1 MMQLELNKNYHGF
14 TLKQEKEINEINSIA
29 RVFEHDK
36 SGARLLQ
43 LQNDDDNKVFSV
55 SFRTPPE
62 DNTGLPH
69 ILEHSVL
76 CGSRKFPAKEPFV
89 ELIKGSLNTFL
100 NAMTFPDKTM
110 YPVASRNQKDFFNL
124 MDVYLDAV
132 FHPNI
137 YKTKEILMQ
146 EGWHYELESKEDE
159 ITYKGVVYNEMKGA
173 FSSPES
179 VLMRKIQDTL
189 FPDTPYGLESGGD
202 PDYITDLTQKQFE
215 DYHTRYYHPSN
226 SYIFLY
232 GDGDIN
238 EQLKFIHEQYLK
250 DYDRIQID
258 TSLPVQQP
266 IGQLKEVELEYP
278 ISAEESDAE
287 KTFMSMNFVVGTA
300 KDAELYLAME
310 ILEHLLLATPAAP
323 LKKALIEAE
332 IGKDVF
338 GQLDNGILQPTFSV
352 IVKNTDLHKKEAFKS
367 VFTDTL
373 KKLVTEGID
382 KKLIEASINIKEFQ
396 LREAEF
402 RGYPKGLIY
411 NIKCLDSWLYDHEP
425 MIHLEYEQVLSK
437 IKSALTTNY
446 FENLIEKYLLDNNH
460 SSLLILK
467 PKKGLAEEKSDKLKA
482 KLTAFKSSLSENEI
496 LELIEETKKL
506 KERQNTPDAPKVL
519 ETIPMLELSDINPKT
534 EELPLEVSK
543 PKDLLILKHPIFTN
557 NIGYVQLFFD
567 TTAIK
572 QEQLQYIALLSDILG
587 KISTKKYHYS
597 ELSNEINIHTGDIR
611 FIIQVYGD
619 KNDYKRYYPKLTIKA
634 KALMDK
640 QPKMFELIE
649 EITSNTKLDEKK
661 RIREI
666 IREVKSRLEM
676 RMINDGH
683 ATSAKRLLSYFSNQG
698 KYIEQLTGIDYYKFL
713 SEADKSFDSK
723 AEELIKNLQ
732 EVYAAI
738 FNKNNL
744 LTSITCSNED
754 YPNLLQSFERFAEKL
769 RTDKLEYKDYSFEL
783 SKQNEG
789 LLTQSNVQYVAKG
802 YNFVE
807 LGYKY
812 TGVLQ
817 VLKSIAR
824 YDYLWNNV
832 RVKGGA
838 YGAMA
843 GFERSGSLFFASYR
857 DPNLKETL
865 KVYDEFDQYLKAFE
879 VDSRE
884 MTKYIIG
891 TMSGVDTPLTPSM
904 KGERAAEYY
913 IRNISFEDLQRE
925 RDEILKTKQQD
936 IQQLA
941 ELVSKAMEQNRYCTL
956 GNEAKLKQNKELFGS
971 LINVIE

>member
-1 MMQLELNKNYHGF
+1 MQFELNKNYNGF
-14 TLKQEKEINEINSIA
+14 TLRQEKEIKEINSIA

-43 LQNDDDNKVFSV
+43 LENDDDNKVFSV

-76 CGSRKFPAKEPFV
+76 CGSRKFPSKEPFV

-110 YPVASRNQKDFFNL
+110 YPVASKNEKDFYNL

-132 FHPNI
+132 FYPNI
-137 YKTKEILMQ
+137 YKHKEILMQ
-146 EGWHYELESKEDE
+146 EGWHYELENKSED
-159 ITYKGVVYNEMKGA
+159 IIYKGVVYNEMKGA

-202 PDYITDLTQKQFE
+202 PEFITDLTQKQFE
-215 DYHTRYYHPSN
+215 DFHSKYYHPSN

-232 GDGDIN
+232 GDGNIID
-238 EQLKFIHEQYLK
+238 QLKFINDNYL
-250 DYDRIQID
+250 ID
-258 TSLPVQQP
+258 FDSISVDSELPMQKP
-266 IGQLKEVELEYP
+266 IGQLKEFEIEYP
-278 ISAEESDAE
+278 ISADESEAE
-287 KTFMSMNFVVGTA
+287 KVYMGMNFVIGTA
-300 KDAELYLAME
+300 KDPELYLAME
-310 ILEHLLLATPAAP
+310 VLEHLLLATPAAP

-352 IVKNTDLHKKEAFKS
+352 IVKNTDMDKKEAFKN
-367 VFTDTL
+367 VVRDTL
-373 KKLVTEGID
+373 RKLVNEGID
-382 KKLIEASINIKEFQ
+382 KKLVEASINIKEFQ

-411 NIKCLDSWLYDHEP
+411 NIKCLDSWLYDQNP
-425 MIHLEYEQVLSK
+425 FIHLEYETALEK

-446 FENLIEKYLLDNNH
+446 LEELIEKYLLDNKH

-467 PKKGLAEEKSDKLKA
+467 PKKGLSEERESKLKSKLSEYKKSLSDKELDKIVELTKA
-482 KLTAFKSSLSENEI
+482 
-496 LELIEETKKL
+496 L
-506 KERQNTPDAPKVL
+506 KERQNSPDSQEAL
-519 ETIPMLELSDINPKT
+519 ESIPLLELSDINPKS
-534 EELPLEVSK
+534 EKLPLVVKEERGLK
-543 PKDLLILKHPIFTN
+543 LLAHPVFTN

-567 TTAIK
+567 TTKVK
-572 QEQLQYIALLSDILG
+572 QEQIQYIALLSDILG
-587 KISTKKYHYS
+587 KISTEKYHYS
-597 ELSNEINIHTGDIR
+597 ELSKEINIHTGDIR

-619 KNDYKRYYPKLTIKA
+619 KNDYQKYYPKLTVKA

-640 QPKMFELIE
+640 LPRMFELIE
-649 EITSNTKLDEKK
+649 EITNNTKIDEKK
-661 RIREI
+661 RLREI
-666 IREVKSRLEM
+666 VREVKSRIEM
-676 RMINDGH
+676 RLINEGH
-683 ATSAKRLLSYFSNQG
+683 MTSAKRLLSYFSNQG
-698 KYIEQLTGIDYYKFL
+698 SYIEQLTGIEYYKFL
-713 SEADKSFDSK
+713 TDIDNQFDNKSETVM
-723 AEELIKNLQ
+723 KNLH
-732 EVYAAI
+732 EVYKAI

-744 LTSITCSNED
+744 MTSVTCSEED
-754 YPNLLQSFERFAEKL
+754 YPKFLQSYEKYVGAL
-769 RTDKLEYKDYSFEL
+769 TDSSLNQNSYNFEL
-783 SKQNEG
+783 LKQNEG
-789 LLTQSNVQYVAKG
+789 ILTQSNVQYVAKG

-807 LGYKY
+807 LGYNY
-812 TGVLQ
+812 SGVLQ

-843 GFERSGSLFFASYR
+843 GFERSGNLFFVSYR
-857 DPNLKETL
+857 DPNLKETMEI
-865 KVYDEFDQYLKAFE
+865 YDGFEKYLNEFD
-879 VDSRE
+879 VDNRE

-913 IRNISFEDLQRE
+913 IRNISFEDIQRE
-925 RDEILKTKQQD
+925 REEILKAKKDD
-936 IQQLA
+936 IRALA
-941 ELVSKAMEQNRYCTL
+941 KLVGDSMKQNRYCTL
-956 GNEAKLKQNKELFGS
+956 GNEGKLKQNKELFDT
-971 LINVIE
+971 LVNVFE